1 MENSFFSSNEFRSQL
16 LTMGRSPVARLK
28 ALSDILSKW
37 NQDRISSPNNAET
50 DLSMTDINILK
61 GIIHTETSRLKLKN
75 AEVVSDQILFMLI
88 GAIKLQIQN
97 KSAKPWALVN
107 QSISNF
113 TKPEKSISR
122 PLIVLCFITMIFVFG
137 TVTSNMFLHKN
148 TQSPDIFNPESVSSV
163 DQSGKATVNNLVS
176 MYNKMKEGNCQLPQA
191 AMLQPQDREAFI
203 AFINAGKVE
212 IGTAANLNNA
222 LKYVNCLYP
231 QKLMDMPLQNSGINS

>member
-16 LTMGRSPVARLK
+16 LTAGRSPIARLNG
-28 ALSDILSKW
+28 LSDILSKW
-37 NQDRISSPNNAET
+37 NQQRISGLNSTGA
-50 DLSMTDINILK
+50 DLSITDINILK
-61 GIIHTETSRLKLKN
+61 DIIHTETSRLNLKN

-88 GAIKLQIQN
+88 GAIKLQTQN
-97 KSAKPWALVN
+97 RSAKPWALVN

-113 TKPEKSISR
+113 TKPEKPKNL
-122 PLIVLCFITMIFVFG
+122 PLIALGFATLIVVFG
-137 TVTSNMFLHKN
+137 AVTNSNFSHKN
-148 TQSPDIFNPESVSSV
+148 VESSDVFNVENRSSANESSS
-163 DQSGKATVNNLVS
+163 ATVNNLVS

-222 LKYVNCLYP
+222 LGYVHCLYP
-231 QKLMDMPLQNSGINS
+231 QKLMDKPLQNSDINS

>member
-16 LTMGRSPVARLK
+16 LETGRSPVARLK

-37 NQDRISSPNNAET
+37 NQDRISRLNTIEN
-50 DLSMTDINILK
+50 DLSITDINILK
-61 GIIHTETSRLKLKN
+61 DIIHTETRRLKLKN
-75 AEVVSDQILFMLI
+75 AEIVSDQILFMLI

-97 KSAKPWALVN
+97 KSAKPWVLVN
-107 QSISNF
+107 QSISSF
-113 TKPEKSISR
+113 TKPEKSRSR
-122 PLIVLCFITMIFVFG
+122 PLIALCFITMIIVFG
-137 TVTSNMFLHKN
+137 AVTSNKFLHKN
-148 TQSPDIFNPESVSSV
+148 VQSPDIFNPESGSSIN
-163 DQSGKATVNNLVS
+163 QSGNATVNNLVS

>member
-1 MENSFFSSNEFRSQL
+1 MENSFFNSSEFRSQL
-16 LTMGRSPVARLK
+16 LTAGRSPIARLK
-28 ALSDILSKW
+28 GLSDILSKW
-37 NQDRISSPNNAET
+37 NQQRITGQNSTEA
-50 DLSMTDINILK
+50 DLSITDINILK
-61 GIIHTETSRLKLKN
+61 DIIYTETSRLKLKN

-113 TKPEKSISR
+113 IKPEKSNTL
-122 PLIVLCFITMIFVFG
+122 PLLALFFITLIAVFG
-137 TVTSNMFLHKN
+137 AVTNNSFLHKN
-148 TQSPDIFNPESVSSV
+148 TESPDVFNVENHISANELSS
-163 DQSGKATVNNLVS
+163 ATVNNLVS

-222 LKYVNCLYP
+222 LGYVHCLYP
-231 QKLMDMPLQNSGINS
+231 QKLMDKPLQNSDSNR

>member
-1 MENSFFSSNEFRSQL
+1 MENSFFDSNEFRSQL
-16 LTMGRSPVARLK
+16 LTAGRSPIARLNG
-28 ALSDILSKW
+28 LSDILSKW
-37 NQDRISSPNNAET
+37 NQQRITGMNSTEA
-50 DLSMTDINILK
+50 DLSITDINILK
-61 GIIHTETSRLKLKN
+61 DIIHTETSRLKLKN

-113 TKPEKSISR
+113 TRPEKSKHL
-122 PLIVLCFITMIFVFG
+122 PLITLFFITLIVVFG
-137 TVTSNMFLHKN
+137 TVTNSNFSHKN
-148 TQSPDIFNPESVSSV
+148 IESSDVFNPENRSSINE
-163 DQSGKATVNNLVS
+163 SSSATVNNLVS

-222 LKYVNCLYP
+222 LGYVHCLYP
-231 QKLMDMPLQNSGINS
+231 QKLMDKPLQNSDLNS

>member
-1 MENSFFSSNEFRSQL
+1 
-16 LTMGRSPVARLK
+16 
-28 ALSDILSKW
+28 
-37 NQDRISSPNNAET
+37 
-50 DLSMTDINILK
+50 
-61 GIIHTETSRLKLKN
+61 LKN

-88 GAIKLQIQN
+88 GAVKLQIQN

-113 TKPEKSISR
+113 TKPEKSKNL
-122 PLIVLCFITMIFVFG
+122 PLIALGFITLTVVFG
-137 TVTSNMFLHKN
+137 AITHNHFLHKHIE
-148 TQSPDIFNPESVSSV
+148 SPDIFNPENRSSINE
-163 DQSGKATVNNLVS
+163 SGNVTVNNLVG

-222 LKYVNCLYP
+222 LGYVHCLYP
-231 QKLMDMPLQNSGINS
+231 QKLMDKPLQNSDINS